1 MSRMGIAA
9 LSIAILIAGCAHH
22 DASGASPVATASAL
36 APPLSR
42 LAAPLPSVA
51 PSPSG
56 LPALRATPPPAAASD
71 APAARA
77 SPAPSEIPAAPQPV
91 PTPQALGTFPLLSR
105 SLDLPSPRPRVIAFA
120 TLPPARFD
128 LPDASPRI
136 IDVYVPSYVVVGGQT
151 VTGDVIASSNT
162 ASVEVRVAG
171 YAQPMRKI
179 GPGQFT
185 ITVTV
190 PRLPFFLRRRTYMLE
205 IVARNTR
212 GDAVSQALPIIVR

>member
-1 MSRMGIAA
+1 MSRTGIAA
-9 LSIAILIAGCAHH
+9 LSIAVLIAGCAHH

-36 APPLSR
+36 APPLWR

-56 LPALRATPPPAAASD
+56 SPALRATPPPAAASA
-71 APAARA
+71 APAAPVLP
-77 SPAPSEIPAAPQPV
+77 SPPQIPPAPQPA
-91 PTPQALGTFPLLSR
+91 PTPQAPFTFALLSR
-105 SLDLPSPRPRVIAFA
+105 SLELPSPRPRAIALA
-120 TLPPARFD
+120 TLPPVRFD

-136 IDVYVPSYVVVGGQT
+136 IDVYVPSTVVVGGQT
-151 VTGDVIASSNT
+151 VTGSVIASSNT

-171 YAQPMRKI
+171 YAQSMQRI

-190 PRLPFFLRRRTYMLE
+190 PRLPFFLRHRTYVLLV
-205 IVARNTR
+205 VARNTR
-212 GDAVSQALPIIVR
+212 GDAVSQALPITVR